1 MRIPIKAL
9 FALAVLSLL
18 QACTTA
24 APIWIEQQFIPSAN
38 LIDARFQ
45 DADEVSEAVVD
56 HAAWQG
62 FLDTY
67 LVEDAS
73 GINLVAY
80 DRVTEGDRNT
90 LDTYLDTLKSVDVA
104 RLNRDEQLS
113 FWINL
118 YNAET
123 VALILD
129 NYPTSSI
136 RTISK
141 AWRKTVTTVNGL
153 DLSLGDIEHS
163 IIRPVYQDNRIHYA
177 VNCASI
183 GCPNL
188 DRRAYTGGTLQAQ
201 LDEAASNYINHP
213 RGVTVADGK
222 VQVSRIYGWYKEDFG
237 SESDILEHIR
247 LFAAPALL
255 EALGGADQIDNYDYD
270 WNLNIAPN
278 AQ

>member
-1 MRIPIKAL
+1 MHIPTKAL
-9 FALAVLSLL
+9 FALAVFSLL

-45 DADEVSEAVVD
+45 DADETSEAVVD

-67 LVEDAS
+67 LIEDAS
-73 GINLVAY
+73 GVNLVAY
-80 DRVTEGDRNT
+80 DRVTDDDRNT
-90 LDTYLDTLKSVDVA
+90 LDIYLDTLKSIEVA
-104 RLNRDEQLS
+104 SLNHDEQLS

-136 RTISK
+136 RTINR

-163 IIRPVYQDNRIHYA
+163 IIRPIYQDNRIHYA

-188 DRRAYTGGTLQAQ
+188 GQQAYTGSTLDRQ
-201 LDEAASNYINHP
+201 LDEAAKGYINHP

-237 SESDILEHIR
+237 SENDVLEHIR
-247 LFAAPALL
+247 SFAAPALL
-255 EALGGADQIDNYDYD
+255 KALGDTNQIDDYEYD
-270 WNLNIAPN
+270 WNLNIAPI
-278 AQ
+278 AK